1 MGALS
6 YSVASELNGKSS
18 VTMMVTQ
25 TAGSNATEI
34 AKNIKT
40 LLDEQAKTLPPGLHF
55 DVMQDVTEFLFASI
69 EDLVKTLFEA
79 FVLVFIVVYLVVLL
93 QDL

>member
-1 MGALS
+1 
-6 YSVASELNGKSS
+6 
-18 VTMMVTQ
+18 MMVTQ

-34 AKNIKT
+34 ASDIKQ
-40 LLDEQAKTLPPGLHF
+40 LLAEQEKTLPPGLHF

-79 FVLVFIVVYLVVLL
+79 FVLVFIVVYIFL
-93 QDL
+93 QDTRSSRSSPCRCR